1 MAYKGNKLSF
11 GEFGLK
17 ALTCGWVRAQQ
28 IEAAR
33 VAISRSVKKGGKIYI
48 RIFPDKSITKKPAE
62 VRMGKGKGAPEG
74 WVAVVKPGRMLFEME
89 GVSQEVATRALTLAG
104 HKLCVKSKVVVREG
118 L

>member
-1 MAYKGNKLSF
+1 MLSPKKVKFRRLHKGRRRGLAYKGNKLSF

-48 RIFPDKSITKKPAE
+48 RIFPDKYH
-62 VRMGKGKGAPEG
+62 
-74 WVAVVKPGRMLFEME
+74 
-89 GVSQEVATRALTLAG
+89 QLTLP
-104 HKLCVKSKVVVREG
+104 LTRILEQIFCDPR